1 MAHKVKVAW
10 PILELGGQDVHIYI
24 EKDSE
29 KIGELL
35 ISKGN
40 IEWWPK
46 GHSRRRKRFTWREF
60 QYYIETHG
68 KTIKS

>member
-10 PILELGGQDVHIYI
+10 PILELGRKDVHISI

-40 IEWWPK
+40 IEWWPRGNK
-46 GHSRRRKRFTWREF
+46 RKRKRFTWQEF